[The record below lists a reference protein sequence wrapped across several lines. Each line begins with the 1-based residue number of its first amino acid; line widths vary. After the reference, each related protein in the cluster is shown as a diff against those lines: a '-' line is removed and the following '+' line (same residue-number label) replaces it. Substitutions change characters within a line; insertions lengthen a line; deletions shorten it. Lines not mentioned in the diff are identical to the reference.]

1 MSEEVIMYTNISL
14 QLEETDPAYGI
25 TTGTNASVPSGKQ
38 HNLLKLLRRIG
49 FTSHK
54 KKFARK
60 VIHGTTKTQKVSARS
75 HIYIDSPIVE
85 CTRVSSVQSD
95 RSDR

>member
-25 TTGTNASVPSGKQ
+25 TTGTNALILSAKQ
-38 HNLLKLLRRIG
+38 HNLLKLLGRIG

-85 CTRVSSVQSD
+85 CTRVSTVQSERND
-95 RSDR
+95 